1 MKRAGHAAA
10 LGLGTKEVRVMRSD
24 REIEELRKAVDCR
37 VLLERDG
44 WALDRK
50 ESTRKAVKYRRGQ
63 GEIIIVI
70 HEGRGW
76 FDPLSDKKGDVFNLA
91 QALWGSSFGAAR
103 VALRPFAGVA
113 PAPQEWMR
121 EHHAFPALTPQGRW
135 NRRGSP
141 RRSSPTWR
149 YLVEVRGIPPD
160 IVAVVIANGLLR
172 EGPRGSMWA
181 AHHDHGGVLT
191 GWEERGPHW
200 RGFSRDGTKVL
211 FRLGASEPRRLC
223 VTEAAIDAIS
233 LAAVEDLVPGTLYVS
248 TGGGWGPASVAALA
262 ALAAKPGIA
271 LIAAT
276 DRNIQ
281 GERYAAR
288 LSELARDAD
297 RPFHRLAPA
306 LEDWNDQLRASRNTN
321 RVNKKGILNTS

>member
-1 MKRAGHAAA
+1 M
-10 LGLGTKEVRVMRSD
+10 
-24 REIEELRKAVDCR
+24 
-37 VLLERDG
+37 
-44 WALDRK
+44 
-50 ESTRKAVKYRRGQ
+50 
-63 GEIIIVI
+63 
-70 HEGRGW
+70 
-76 FDPLSDKKGDVFNLA
+76 
-91 QALWGSSFGAAR
+91 
-103 VALRPFAGVA
+103 
-113 PAPQEWMR
+113 
-121 EHHAFPALTPQGRW
+121 
-135 NRRGSP
+135 
-141 RRSSPTWR
+141 
-149 YLVEVRGIPPD
+149 
-160 IVAVVIANGLLR
+160 
-172 EGPRGSMWA
+172 
-181 AHHDHGGVLT
+181 
-191 GWEERGPHW
+191 
-200 RGFSRDGTKVL
+200 L

-248 TGGGWGPASVAALA
+248 TGGGWGPASVAALV